1 MSFIFKSRTHV
12 QHEDIAVSGI
22 VGGGVAEKNVKG
34 AKCLV
39 IGQEEKTKV
48 HVL

>member
-1 MSFIFKSRTHV
+1 MSFFFKRRTHV

-22 VGGGVAEKNVKG
+22 IMRGVAEKNDKG